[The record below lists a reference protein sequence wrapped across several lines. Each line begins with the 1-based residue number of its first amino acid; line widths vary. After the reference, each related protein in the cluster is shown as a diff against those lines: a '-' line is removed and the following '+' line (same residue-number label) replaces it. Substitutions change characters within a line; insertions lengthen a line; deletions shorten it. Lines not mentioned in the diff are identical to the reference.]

1 MRGYLAVTVLNYTAS
16 RQRLNWFGYSS
27 LVAAVPLIHFAL
39 SVGLWLMAWGAAL
52 LNPWL
57 RPRFFDEVSRDF
69 LFFAPALCLFVLS
82 AAAYWLALKRRRAAW
97 RVLLIIGLSAVA
109 FFWTDIHFQRYQLS
123 VFIATEEYWNNGG
136 KARVYFTWW
145 WYNDLWFR

>member
-1 MRGYLAVTVLNYTAS
+1 MGGHLAVTVLNCTAS
-16 RQRLNWFGYSS
+16 RQRLNWFGFSS
-27 LVAAVPLIHFAL
+27 LIAAVPLIHFAL
-39 SVGLWLMAWGAAL
+39 SVGLWLMAWGATL
-52 LNPWL
+52 LNPWM

-109 FFWTDIHFQRYQLS
+109 FFWTDVHFQRYQLS
-123 VFIATEEYWNNGG
+123 VGVATKEYWDNGG
-136 KARVYFTWW
+136 KARLYFTWW